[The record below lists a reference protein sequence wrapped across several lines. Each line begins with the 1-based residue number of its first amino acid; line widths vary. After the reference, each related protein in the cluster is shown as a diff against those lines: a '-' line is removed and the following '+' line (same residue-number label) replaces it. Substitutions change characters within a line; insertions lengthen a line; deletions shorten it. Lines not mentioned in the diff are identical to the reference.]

1 MLGPKPLDCLNESN
15 SFAALVYFFIYLR
28 VLHQMIRLGSSN
40 DRKEEKKERWE
51 KRNKLRLDI
60 RKELCKIDKKEKCN
74 Q

>member
-1 MLGPKPLDCLNESN
+1 
-15 SFAALVYFFIYLR
+15 
-28 VLHQMIRLGSSN
+28 MIRLGSSN

-60 RKELCKIDKKEKCN
+60 RKEVCKIDKKEKCN